1 MMSSILPVLFCVFAW
16 WLGTGL
22 VLRLDQSPD
31 RMVNRNRL
39 LFTLLAVLVVIALF
53 ALRHTTSVWSAYV
66 GFVGAIVLWGWL
78 EYLYYSGCLI
88 GPRVTEC
95 PPNLTLSKRFVY
107 AFGAMFYREL
117 SVAIVGISLWFL
129 SWGSPNSV
137 AFYTYSVL
145 WVMRVSAEL
154 NVFFGVGYLP
164 VEWLPD
170 RLKYLM
176 SYRSSDRTSPF
187 FPMSLAIACFACFA
201 IFLRLP
207 PSTEAFGH
215 TTGLLITT
223 LLCLAIV
230 EHILLVVPNNGS
242 ALWAWAMNSRGLQG
256 RT

>member
-1 MMSSILPVLFCVFAW
+1 MMSSILPVLFCVFTW

-39 LFTLLAVLVVIALF
+39 LFTLLTAAVVLVLLAF
-53 ALRHTTSVWSAYV
+53 RQTTSLWSAYF
-66 GFVGAIVLWGWL
+66 GFLAAIILWGWL

-95 PPNLTLSKRFVY
+95 PPNLRLSKRFVY
-107 AFGAMFYREL
+107 AFQAMFYREM
-117 SVAIVGISLWFL
+117 SVAVVGISLFLL
-129 SWGSPNSV
+129 SWGSHNKV

-164 VEWLPD
+164 VEWLPE

-176 SYRSSDRTSPF
+176 SYRSARRTSPM
-187 FPMSLAIACFACFA
+187 FPMSLALACFTCFA
-201 IFLRLP
+201 LFLQLP
-207 PSTEAFGH
+207 PSTDAFGH
-215 TTGLLITT
+215 TAGLLITS

-230 EHILLVVPNNGS
+230 EHILLVVPNNGT
-242 ALWAWAMNSRGLQG
+242 ALWSWAVSSRGLQG
-256 RT
+256 

>member
-1 MMSSILPVLFCVFAW
+1 MMSSILPVFFCVFAW

-31 RMVNRNRL
+31 RIVNRNRL
-39 LFTLLAVLVVIALF
+39 LFTLLAASVVCVLLAF
-53 ALRHTTSVWSAYV
+53 RQTTSVWSAYV
-66 GFVGAIVLWGWL
+66 GFVGAIILWGWL

-95 PPNLTLSKRFVY
+95 PPNLTMSKRFCY
-107 AFGAMFYREL
+107 AFQAMFYREL
-117 SVAIVGISLWFL
+117 SVAIIGISLLLL
-129 SWGSPNSV
+129 SWGSPNNV
-137 AFYTYSVL
+137 AFHTYLVL

-164 VEWLPD
+164 VEWLPE

-176 SYRSSDRTSPF
+176 SYRSSRRTSPLL
-187 FPMSLAIACFACFA
+187 PMSLALACFVCFA
-201 IFLRLP
+201 IFLQLP

-215 TTGLLITT
+215 TAGLLVST

-230 EHILLVVPNNGS
+230 EHILLALPNNGS
-242 ALWAWAMNSRGLQG
+242 ALWSWALSSRGLQG
-256 RT
+256 